1 MIVNVTKKQLPQ
13 IIFLRAIAALMVCFF
28 HLYCGNAALFSNDN
42 FLKKILIYG
51 YLGVPVFFMIS
62 GFIICYSLPGDY
74 KFSQFKIFILK
85 RIVRIEPPYIASIF
99 LVFLLNYLAFFFTHI
114 PVQFSWPDFLFHF
127 AYLNNFGL
135 GHYYNVVY
143 WTLGIEFQ
151 FYLLI
156 GLLFTFINHSQTSL
170 IISMLIFLLAS
181 FIRVSNM
188 QLIFQHI
195 SVFGIGIISYFYLFK
210 KRVNAIVYVLFCL
223 AFLLQIYLYVEVA
236 TFWATLATIIAL
248 HYWKLR
254 HGLIDFF
261 SNISFSLYLT
271 HTIVGGKVINLGLRY
286 ANSVIE
292 RYLLFALALIASI
305 LFAWFF
311 YYLIEKPFIAIGK
324 NIRYK
329 YSNNQTIV
337 ENSYY
342 SRS

>member
-1 MIVNVTKKQLPQ
+1 MIVNFTKKQLPQ

-28 HLYCGNAALFSNDN
+28 HLYCGNGSLFSNDN
-42 FLKKILIYG
+42 FPKKIFIYG

-62 GFIICYSLPGDY
+62 GFIICYSLPVDY
-74 KFSQFKIFILK
+74 KFNQFKTFILK
-85 RIVRIEPPYIASIF
+85 RIVRIEPPYLASI
-99 LVFLLNYLAFFFTHI
+99 LLIFLLNYLAFFFTHI
-114 PVQFSWPDFLFHF
+114 PLQFSWSDFLFHF

-156 GLLFTFINHSQTSL
+156 GLSFTFINHSKTSL
-170 IISMLIFLLAS
+170 VISMLLFLLAS
-181 FIRVSNM
+181 FIRVNNM

-195 SVFGIGIISYFYLFK
+195 AIFGIGIITYFYLFK
-210 KRVNAIVYVLFCL
+210 KRVNTIVYILFCL

-236 TFWATLATIIAL
+236 TFWATLATIFVM
-248 HYWKLR
+248 HYWKFR
-254 HGLIDFF
+254 HSLIDFL

-271 HTIVGGKVINLGLRY
+271 HTIVGGKVINMGLRY
-286 ANSVIE
+286 VNTATE
-292 RYLLFALALIASI
+292 RYLLFLLALLTSI

-311 YYLIEKPFIAIGK
+311 YRIIEKPFIAAGK
-324 NIRYK
+324 KISYK
-329 YSNNQTIV
+329 YSKKTNIV
-337 ENSYY
+337 ENSDY